1 MENNNTKWYLLGFL
15 GCVWGSSFIL
25 MQLGLKGVNSIQMGS
40 LRILFAALFLIIV
53 GFRHIP
59 KIPVYKWKY
68 IAITALFGTFL
79 PVYLFALALSKID
92 GSVSSILNSL
102 TPLSTSI
109 VGILF
114 FGMGVQRRQVFG
126 VILGFLGCVLLV
138 LFSDG
143 ENTTENYYYAFLIL
157 LASLFYGI
165 NVNLIKK
172 YLSDLKPLTISTGNF
187 VILFVPAL
195 IVLYFAGFFE
205 IVGEEKVQTSL
216 GYIAILGIIG
226 TGLSNILFFK
236 LIQLSSPVFAA
247 SVTYII
253 PVVAILLGYFF
264 MNESLN
270 LIQAIGAFVILLG
283 VYFSSR
289 KQ

>member
-53 GFRHIP
+53 GFRYIP

-102 TPLSTSI
+102 TPLSTLI